1 MDLRDRLLMYF
12 RWLQV
17 SGVGDLSKKKFN
29 VAVLTA
35 VACAGLLYA
44 GLVRPGFL
52 ARPVE
57 AKPAFMDR
65 YKHDPFSRP
74 ELRDKCTVCHV
85 GHGGGERNDFG
96 EAFEDGG
103 FRITPK
109 LRAKFSELFIQQEA
123 GQTKAGQ

>member
-1 MDLRDRLLMYF
+1 MSFRRLY
-12 RWLQV
+12 V
-17 SGVGDLSKKKFN
+17 SGVGDLRKLKFN
-29 VAVLTA
+29 VAVLMA
-35 VACAGLLYA
+35 FAGAGLLYA

-74 ELRDKCTVCHV
+74 ELRDKCTICHV
-85 GHGGGERNDFG
+85 DHGGGERNDFG
-96 EAFEDGG
+96 EAFEEGG

-109 LRAKFSELFIQQEA
+109 LRAKFSELFIPQEA
-123 GQTKAGQ
+123 AQAKAGQ